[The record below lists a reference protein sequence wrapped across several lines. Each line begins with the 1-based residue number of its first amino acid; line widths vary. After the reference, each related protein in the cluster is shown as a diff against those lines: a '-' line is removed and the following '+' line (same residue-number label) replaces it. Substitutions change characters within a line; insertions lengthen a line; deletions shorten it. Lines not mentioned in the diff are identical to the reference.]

1 MAIDV
6 KAVLGREFEET
17 KYDWNHKDQILY
29 ALGLGVGVGVPATD
43 PKVLRYTYENGLKV
57 IPTFG
62 VCPTFSCLMDVLN
75 VPGFDIN
82 PMMILH
88 GEQYLEILCDEIP
101 TAAKTVNS
109 ARVTGIYDKGKGA
122 LVTIEAL
129 TKDEGGTPLF
139 RNIFSIFVRGEGGF
153 GGESGPPAGN
163 EPPNRDPDASVSYP
177 TMTHQAIIYR
187 LSGDYNPL
195 HIDPEFSALGG
206 FDRPILHGLCTFG
219 NVGRAVVEAMCDND
233 PTRFRSIKARFAAPV
248 FPGETIVTD
257 MWKESDT
264 DIIVTA
270 RVAERDVTVVKNT
283 RVTIK
288 A

>member
-1 MAIDV
+1 MPIDV
-6 KAVLGREFEET
+6 NAVLGREFEET
-17 KYDWNHKDQILY
+17 RYEWNHKDQILY

-43 PKVLRYTYENGLKV
+43 PKVLQYTYENGLKV

-75 VPGFDIN
+75 VPGFDVN

-101 TAAKTVNS
+101 TAAKTVNN

-129 TKDEGGTPLF
+129 TKSEDGQELF
-139 RNIFSIFVRGEGGF
+139 RNIFSVFVRGEGGF
-153 GGESGPPAGN
+153 GGESGPAAGDD
-163 EPPNRDPDASVSYP
+163 PPERSPDASVSYP

-219 NVGRAVVEAMCDND
+219 NVGRAVIEAMCDDD

-257 MWKESDT
+257 MWRVSDSE
-264 DIIVTA
+264 IIVTA

-283 RVTIK
+283 KVTIK